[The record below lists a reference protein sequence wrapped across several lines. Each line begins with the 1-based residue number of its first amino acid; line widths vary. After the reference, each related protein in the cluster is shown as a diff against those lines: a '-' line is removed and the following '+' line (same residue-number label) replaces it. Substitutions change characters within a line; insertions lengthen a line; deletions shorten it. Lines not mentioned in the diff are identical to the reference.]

1 MGHDPVATHMAAFS
15 NMPNMVPFV
24 KALNAFSKDCSYL
37 EYANQLVNILQ
48 RGLMNDKIP
57 ARICATA
64 AHGTGGGDD
73 KKTLLQRA
81 SGPNDVMKDLMMG
94 PHQNSDGTKTG
105 SKKSPDDNVV
115 LADSARVKFE
125 LALDQERPTHVQRG
139 PRAGCRLQLVHL
151 LRTMILGVPFSLL
164 HLGMRG

>member
-1 MGHDPVATHMAAFS
+1 MKSRA
-15 NMPNMVPFV
+15 
-24 KALNAFSKDCSYL
+24 
-37 EYANQLVNILQ
+37 
-48 RGLMNDKIP
+48 
-57 ARICATA
+57 
-64 AHGTGGGDD
+64 GGGIVRDFLT
-73 KKTLLQRA
+73 KFHSNSLRA
-81 SGPNDVMKDLMMG
+81 VMLSDFMMG
-94 PHQNSDGTKTG
+94 AHQNSDGTKTG

-164 HLGMRG
+164 HLGMRMTDLQCECDEQTCC